1 MAITAGWVS
10 MAAVVIFVSS
20 VRIFFS
26 SVGNY
31 FPSAGM
37 HASSFSTWQG
47 QCKPNA
53 ESSLF
58 AEAQPVL
65 AFESRFERKGTA
77 TIFGDDRERK
87 TSEDFGSKWKTLEEN

>member
-1 MAITAGWVS
+1 MAITAGGVS

-37 HASSFSTWQG
+37 HTSSFST
-47 QCKPNA
+47 C
-53 ESSLF
+53 
-58 AEAQPVL
+58 
-65 AFESRFERKGTA
+65 KGTA